1 MKSDAV
7 NVAAARVEAAAAFL
21 MSPFLVARIVEGM
34 QAAAIRAQSPWL
46 NRQDAADYAR
56 CGISEID
63 RAAHLKIITKYQ
75 RGGAPLFKRAE
86 IDAVIENGKW
96 TPGTISQNAESRRQ
110 KVETT

>member
-1 MKSDAV
+1 MTSDAV
-7 NVAAARVEAAAAFL
+7 NVAAAKVEAAAAFL
-21 MSPFLVARIVEGM
+21 TSPFLVARIVEGM

-63 RAAHLKIITKYQ
+63 RAASAGVIKKYM

-86 IDAVIENGKW
+86 IDAAIEKGSW
-96 TPGTISQNAESRRQ
+96 TPAARRSADSISE
-110 KVETT
+110 